1 MGAQLRVY
9 RQKIKSA
16 QTTKKITRAMELIAA
31 SRIQKAQARVTAST
45 PYSRAIT
52 RAVSAVATYSNVDHV
67 LTTEPETIER
77 AAVVILTSDRG
88 LAGAFNSQV
97 LREAEQLAELLR
109 SQGKD
114 VVYFLVG
121 RKAVGYFQFR
131 RRASERQWTGSTENP
146 EFELAKEIA
155 DAVLE
160 VFLRDA
166 ADGGVDEIHVVYNR
180 FVSMMTQTPEVV
192 RLLPLE
198 VVEGVEEPDATVQ
211 PLYEFEPDVET
222 VLDALLP
229 VYIESRI
236 FNALLQSAAAK
247 HAATQK
253 AMKSASDN
261 ADKLITD
268 YTRLANNARQAEI
281 TQQISEIV
289 GGADALV
296 AEVSNPRR
304 RERRMT
310 DTATAP
316 VAEATGGAVGRI
328 ARVTGPVVDIEFPHD
343 SIPEIYN
350 ALKTDITIE
359 GVTTT
364 ITLEVAQHLGD
375 DLVRAIALKPTDGLV
390 RGQEV
395 IDTGEAISVPVGD
408 VTKGKVFNV
417 IGEVLNGEP
426 GEQHRDHRALADPP
440 QAPGLRPA
448 RVEDAALRDRHQG
461 HRPPHPVRAGWQDR
475 PLRRCRRRQDR
486 PHPGDDPA
494 RRAGP
499 RWCVGVRRCRRAH
512 P

>member
-1 MGAQLRVY
+1 
-9 RQKIKSA
+9 
-16 QTTKKITRAMELIAA
+16 MELIAA

-131 RRASERQWTGSTENP
+131 RRASERQWTGSSENP

-166 ADGGVDEIHVVYNR
+166 SDGGVDEIHVVYNR

-296 AEVSNPRR
+296 A
-304 RERRMT
+304 
-310 DTATAP
+310 
-316 VAEATGGAVGRI
+316 
-328 ARVTGPVVDIEFPHD
+328 
-343 SIPEIYN
+343 
-350 ALKTDITIE
+350 K
-359 GVTTT
+359 
-364 ITLEVAQHLGD
+364 
-375 DLVRAIALKPTDGLV
+375 K
-390 RGQEV
+390 
-395 IDTGEAISVPVGD
+395 
-408 VTKGKVFNV
+408 
-417 IGEVLNGEP
+417 
-426 GEQHRDHRALADPP
+426 
-440 QAPGLRPA
+440 
-448 RVEDAALRDRHQG
+448 
-461 HRPPHPVRAGWQDR
+461 
-475 PLRRCRRRQDR
+475 
-486 PHPGDDPA
+486 
-494 RRAGP
+494 
-499 RWCVGVRRCRRAH
+499 
-512 P
+512 